1 MNIGSFTYNVIGLNP
16 MLWNARNT
24 RLRDWLDVSHTFSAS
39 YEASI
44 ACLAVDKSEL
54 EPS

>member
-1 MNIGSFTYNVIGLNP
+1 VIGLFNT
-16 MLWNARNT
+16 LWNGSIT
-24 RLRDWLDVSHTFSAS
+24 RLRHWLDVSHALSTT

-44 ACLAVDKSEL
+44 ACLAVDKTEL